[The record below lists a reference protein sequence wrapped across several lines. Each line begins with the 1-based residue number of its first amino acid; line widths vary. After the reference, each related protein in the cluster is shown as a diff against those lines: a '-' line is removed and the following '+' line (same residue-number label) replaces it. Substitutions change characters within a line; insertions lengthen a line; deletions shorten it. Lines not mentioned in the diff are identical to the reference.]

1 MLSKTYDRS
10 GLADVL
16 TKGFVAELTV
26 GGGLGGFMGVVRQ
39 LLGSQR
45 YLSGDLPAKIQIQN
59 PLIHP
64 PYIPLPGY
72 TPKVPP

>member
-1 MLSKTYDRS
+1 MFY
-10 GLADVL
+10 
-16 TKGFVAELTV
+16 
-26 GGGLGGFMGVVRQ
+26 GVVRQ

-64 PYIPLPGY
+64 PHIPLHGY
-72 TPKVPP
+72 TLEVPPYTHFRR

>member
-1 MLSKTYDRS
+1 MFY
-10 GLADVL
+10 
-16 TKGFVAELTV
+16 
-26 GGGLGGFMGVVRQ
+26 GVVRQ

-64 PYIPLPGY
+64 PHIPLPGY
-72 TPKVPP
+72 TPKMPP